1 MIKVTQSLLAGLLL
15 ICGVASVAMAESNLF
30 ANIETNKGNIKVKL
44 YGEQVQITVANFVNL
59 TERGYYNGIAF
70 HRVIPNFMIQTGDPL
85 GNGTG
90 GPGYEFADEID
101 KTLTHSG
108 PGVLSMANRGP
119 NTNGSQ
125 IFITHVATPWLDGK
139 HAVFG
144 SVVSGMDV
152 VNQIAQ
158 GDKMVK
164 VTIEGDTAA
173 VMEKAKSQLES
184 WNKVLDSKFPKKVAA
199 N

>member
-1 MIKVTQSLLAGLLL
+1 
-15 ICGVASVAMAESNLF
+15 
-30 ANIETNKGNIKVKL
+30 
-44 YGEQVQITVANFVNL
+44 
-59 TERGYYNGIAF
+59 
-70 HRVIPNFMIQTGDPL
+70 
-85 GNGTG
+85 
-90 GPGYEFADEID
+90 
-101 KTLTHSG
+101 
-108 PGVLSMANRGP
+108 MANRGP

-164 VTIEGDTAA
+164 VTIEGDTAT